1 MSNGVYFETIQQC
14 LPVKTYIM
22 LYFELSLKTTL
33 LLIQIHVA
41 DN

>member
-1 MSNGVYFETIQQC
+1 
-14 LPVKTYIM
+14 VKTYIM